1 MNKKIK
7 ILIAIVLIAVIG
19 VAGYFAYT
27 SYASAEF
34 DKNLKE
40 AYGYYEARLDL
51 FDEIDDITENKY
63 FVYYN
68 DKNSADSTER
78 IIKKIDKVIDLIDKE
93 INSLEKAKK
102 FTQNPIEKDYIELL
116 LKNKK
121 NSKEGIKKLKEWY
134 IINLDFTK
142 GNIQLDTTKNKQK
155 KIENDMKDIDNLND
169 KGFDNIREFL
179 IKNPELKDKLKN
191 LGFENAYIGEKP

>member
-7 ILIAIVLIAVIG
+7 ILIVIILIAIIG
-19 VAGYFAYT
+19 VSGYFAYT
-27 SYASAEF
+27 SYASIEF

-40 AYGYYEARLDL
+40 AYGYYEARLDIG
-51 FDEIDDITENKY
+51 DEIKDIVEDKPI
-63 FVYYN
+63 VYYN
-68 DKNSADSTER
+68 DKNSADNTER
-78 IIKKIDKVIDLIDKE
+78 IIKKADKQIDLIDKE

-102 FTQNPIEKDYIELL
+102 FVRNSIEKEYFELM
-116 LKNKK
+116 LKGKK
-121 NSKEGIKKLKEWY
+121 NSKKALLKQKEWY
-134 IINLDFTK
+134 KLNLDYAN
-142 GNIQLDTTKNKQK
+142 GNIQLDTLNSKQNKIK
-155 KIENDMKDIDNLND
+155 NDMKDIDNLND